1 MRLLSCVLLVT
12 CSCFAL
18 SLKEAVKASADSNA
32 IRAQLY
38 LAKAYKKSA
47 DAASGRLYPKL
58 DLSYKSLQYSE
69 QPSMYVNMPPLIT
82 NSQMQNAP
90 KNYFEGEIVLTYP
103 IFRGFAIDAFVKK
116 AELEAKK
123 AELEKDDSKR
133 NVYAKTI
140 SLYYTVASL
149 SESEEAYKAALDW
162 AAESLKKAT
171 AMYKEGIIGAYDI
184 ENIKSK
190 YFEISSD
197 AIEIK
202 NKKEAAVNMLERLC
216 GLKAD
221 SVSPVAVIFEPDK
234 DTVLKEAFEAREDIA
249 AVKTLLEI
257 NEQEVRYAKSR
268 FYPTLDLVAVGKR
281 VGDTVRLNGDGFTNK
296 DKNYAML
303 ALGLNIF
310 DGLESYSALEAAR
323 AKKMASELMYID
335 YKNGVKTEIE
345 NLFLEL
351 LSAKKRVDALTQNV
365 NASSEF
371 YKLTSARFDNRL
383 VGADELS
390 RSISNLAAAKS
401 KLAAEKNRVSELKLR
416 ILLES
421 SLKNFENKLEAL

>member
-1 MRLLSCVLLVT
+1 MRLLSSVLLST
-12 CSCFAL
+12 CACFAL
-18 SLKEAVKASADSNA
+18 SLKDALKASADSNA
-32 IRAQLY
+32 IQAQVY

-47 DAASGRLYPKL
+47 DAAAGKLYPRV
-58 DLSYKSLQYSE
+58 DLSYKSLQYSQ
-69 QPSMYVNMPPLIT
+69 QPSMSVNMPPLIT
-82 NSQMQNAP
+82 NSQMQSAP
-90 KNYFEGEIVLTYP
+90 KNYFEGEALLTYP

-123 AELEKDDSKR
+123 AELEKDDAKR
-133 NVYAKTI
+133 NIYAKTV
-140 SLYYTVASL
+140 SLYYTIASL
-149 SESEEAYKAALDW
+149 NESEEAYKAALEW
-162 AAESLKKAT
+162 AAESLKKAN
-171 AMYKEGIIGAYDI
+171 AMYKEGLIGAYDI

-202 NKKEAAVNMLERLC
+202 NKKEAAVNTLERLC

-221 SVSPVAVIFEPDK
+221 SVSQAAVPFEPDK
-234 DTVLKEAFEAREDIA
+234 GAILKEAFEAREDIA

-257 NEQEVRYAKSR
+257 SEQDIRYAKSR
-268 FYPTLDLVAVGKR
+268 FYPTLDLVAAGKR
-281 VGDTVRLNGDGFTNK
+281 VGDTARLNGDGFTNK

-310 DGLESYSALEAAR
+310 DGLESSNALEAAR
-323 AKKMASELMYID
+323 AKKMASELAYID

-351 LSAKKRVDALTQNV
+351 LSAKKRVDALAQNV
-365 NASSEF
+365 NARSEF
-371 YKLTSARFDNRL
+371 HKLTSARFDNRL

-390 RSISNLAAAKS
+390 RSISDLAAAKS

-421 SLKNFENKLEAL
+421 SLKNFENKLEGL

>member
-1 MRLLSCVLLVT
+1 
-12 CSCFAL
+12 
-18 SLKEAVKASADSNA
+18 
-32 IRAQLY
+32 
-38 LAKAYKKSA
+38 
-47 DAASGRLYPKL
+47 
-58 DLSYKSLQYSE
+58 
-69 QPSMYVNMPPLIT
+69 
-82 NSQMQNAP
+82 MQNAP
-90 KNYFEGEIVLTYP
+90 KNYFEGEVVLTYP

-116 AELEAKK
+116 ARLEAKK
-123 AELEKDDSKR
+123 AELEKDDAKR
-133 NVYAKTI
+133 NIYAKTV

-162 AAESLKKAT
+162 AAESLKKAN

-221 SVSPVAVIFEPDK
+221 SVSEEPVALEPDK
-234 DTVLKEAFEAREDIA
+234 EAVLKEAFEAREDIVA
-249 AVKTLLEI
+249 LKTLLEI

-268 FYPTLDLVAVGKR
+268 FYPTLDFVAVGKR
-281 VGDTVRLNGDGFTNK
+281 VGDTARLNGDGFTNK

-303 ALGLNIF
+303 ILGLNIF
-310 DGLESYSALEAAR
+310 DGLENSNSLEAAR
-323 AKKMASELMYID
+323 AKKMASELIYID
-335 YKNGVKTEIE
+335 YKNGVKSEIE

-365 NASSEF
+365 NARSEF

-390 RSISNLAAAKS
+390 RSISDLAAAKS

-421 SLKNFENKLEAL
+421 SLKNFENKLEGL